1 MRLFGVGNIG
11 HRVKVSWTQTVM
23 IKKRIKQKELHTAF
37 IYRSQSLHGAAE
49 SSRCTYMCENG
60 PRSDRRVCVYVCMW
74 VRACVSG
81 SILSLYFI
89 PKPSPSSVALP
100 LLPAPIFFRC
110 GPNVWTE
117 KRFPDR
123 SDDFSLTPEPTVW
136 LNICP
141 RLCCVCA
148 HIFFLFLSFWLFLI
162 LILSLSHSSIF
173 VQFRIY
179 MATTTVWVGFRLSLF
194 SSSHFAKSPDR
205 SHAAA
210 PQIQKQI
217 RLFFSFSRI

>member
-1 MRLFGVGNIG
+1 M
-11 HRVKVSWTQTVM
+11 
-23 IKKRIKQKELHTAF
+23 
-37 IYRSQSLHGAAE
+37 
-49 SSRCTYMCENG
+49 
-60 PRSDRRVCVYVCMW
+60 
-74 VRACVSG
+74 SG

-100 LLPAPIFFRC
+100 LLPAPIFFVAGRAS
-110 GPNVWTE
+110 GPKNGFQTDPTISLSLPN
-117 KRFPDR
+117 RL
-123 SDDFSLTPEPTVW
+123 SDLTFARGCV
-136 LNICP
+136 
-141 RLCCVCA
+141 VCA
-148 HIFFLFLSFWLFLI
+148 RIFFSSFFLSDFFFFLF
-162 LILSLSHSSIF
+162 SLSHSSIF

-217 RLFFSFSRI
+217 RLFFFFFPNINNKKEKKMKIF

>member
-1 MRLFGVGNIG
+1 
-11 HRVKVSWTQTVM
+11 
-23 IKKRIKQKELHTAF
+23 
-37 IYRSQSLHGAAE
+37 
-49 SSRCTYMCENG
+49 
-60 PRSDRRVCVYVCMW
+60 
-74 VRACVSG
+74 VSG

-100 LLPAPIFFRC
+100 LLPAPIFFVAGRAS
-110 GPNVWTE
+110 GPKNGFQTDPTISLSLPN
-117 KRFPDR
+117 RL
-123 SDDFSLTPEPTVW
+123 SDLTFARGCV
-136 LNICP
+136 
-141 RLCCVCA
+141 VCA
-148 HIFFLFLSFWLFLI
+148 RIFFSSFFLSDFFFFLF
-162 LILSLSHSSIF
+162 SLSHSSIF

-217 RLFFSFSRI
+217 RLFFFLFPEYK